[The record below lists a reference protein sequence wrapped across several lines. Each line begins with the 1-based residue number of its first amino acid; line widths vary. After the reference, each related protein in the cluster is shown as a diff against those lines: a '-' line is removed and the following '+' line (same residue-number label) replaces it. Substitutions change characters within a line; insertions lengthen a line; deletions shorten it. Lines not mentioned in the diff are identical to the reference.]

1 MVILPYLKG
10 GLLNEWV
17 GGLVSLKKAACNITG
32 RLYCDPSLTGL
43 NRERRAT
50 ATSGGGVGIANHE
63 L

>member
-1 MVILPYLKG
+1 MN
-10 GLLNEWV
+10 GLV
-17 GGLVSLKKAACNITG
+17 GLVSLKKAACNITG

-50 ATSGGGVGIANHE
+50 ATSGGGVGSANHE

>member
-1 MVILPYLKG
+1 MNGV
-10 GLLNEWV
+10 V
-17 GGLVSLKKAACNITG
+17 GLVSLKKAACNITG

-50 ATSGGGVGIANHE
+50 ATSGGGVWIANHE